1 MVDTARITELYFDSK
16 LKQVDIAKQ
25 FNITKQYVS
34 KIVRKDPRYT
44 EEKRLRHNKSKQRKN
59 EYNRNYFKSYAR
71 KDRKSTKDE
80 DAAFEATLA
89 KDRRLLSTKKQIS
102 KDNFVQSSIGA
113 YIQDK
118 NGNLVKNPKINS
130 SYALPNTYKRNTQ
143 VLMWNQIYG

>member
-1 MVDTARITELYFDSK
+1 MVDTVRITELYFDSK

-59 EYNRNYFKSYAR
+59 EYNKNYFKSYTR